1 MKVMTTIMVVYGFM
15 VDVLALPISIL
26 LGIMFILFVT
36 RKEKK

>member
-1 MKVMTTIMVVYGFM
+1 MKMMTTIMVIYGFM
-15 VDVLALPISIL
+15 VDVPALPISIL

>member
-15 VDVLALPISIL
+15 LDVPALPISIL
-26 LGIMFILFVT
+26 LAIMFILFVT

>member
-1 MKVMTTIMVVYGFM
+1 MKVMTAIMVVYGFM
-15 VDVLALPISIL
+15 VDVPALPISIL

>member
-15 VDVLALPISIL
+15 VDVPALPISIL

>member
-1 MKVMTTIMVVYGFM
+1 MKVMTAIVVVYGLM
-15 VDVLALPISIL
+15 VDVPALPISIL